1 MDLIE
6 PIRLLIADDHQLF
19 RSGITSLFD
28 DVHDIVIVAEAE
40 NGKELIDIYD
50 KVKPDVALI
59 DISMPELNG
68 LEALKILRKKEK
80 NVKAIFLTMF
90 EGEDYVYY
98 ALKIGAKGLL
108 SKNTLKGELIYAIKT
123 VFNGQ
128 KYFGKNYDESK
139 LKEIEN
145 KYKGIKENNLSE
157 YINLNFKEKKIL
169 EYICKGLTS
178 SEIAENL
185 GYSKKTI
192 DYYRSRLMQR
202 INVRTL
208 PELISYAVRYSISN
222 KLVDD

>member
-68 LEALKILRKKEK
+68 LEALKILRKKER

-128 KYFGKNYDESK
+128 KYFGKNYDEAK

-157 YINLNFKEKKIL
+157 YINLNLKEKKIL